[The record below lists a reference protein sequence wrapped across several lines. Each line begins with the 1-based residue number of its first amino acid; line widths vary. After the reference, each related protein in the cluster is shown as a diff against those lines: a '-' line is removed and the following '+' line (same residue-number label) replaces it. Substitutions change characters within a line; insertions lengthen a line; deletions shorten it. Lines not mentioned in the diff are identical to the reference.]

1 MKKTSLGVTL
11 AGAVAAILSVASL
24 PAQAQTIVV
33 GSLDDLTGP
42 TSANGKEFA
51 AAKADAVKWIN
62 ANGGINGK
70 KLEMMSFDYSYKA
83 PVAIT
88 TYKKWRG
95 ETPKPDVIY
104 GYGTA
109 DTEAL
114 SAMVNADKV
123 VYISHSFSAN
133 LTDPV
138 GASKD
143 VERPTPF
150 NFFHGPTYSDGC
162 RALVQWAMADYKK
175 KGGTGKPKF
184 VYMGD
189 NHPYPNSAKQA
200 CMDFAGKV
208 GMEVLPVIQYS
219 MAPADFKAQCL
230 SLKETGAQ
238 YTYLANAANATIA
251 LLKSCATVGVKTQ
264 YLTNIYAYSE
274 PVMEAIGDAADGV
287 IAPIHV
293 APWGSDVPGMKLVRE
308 ISGNQPK
315 STFYMAAL
323 CTMMYLREALIAADK
338 AGGVTGPNVQKAMY
352 AKAGW
357 VPQGMEGVCAPA
369 TWTATD
375 HRSVVDVPVM
385 QGTMTG
391 GKPGWRQLDVVR
403 LGRDPEWLGR

>member
-1 MKKTSLGVTL
+1 MHPRFVFSALLAAGV
-11 AGAVAAILSVASL
+11 GAT
-24 PAQAQTIVV
+24 QAQTIVV

-51 AAKADAVKWIN
+51 AAKSDAVKWIN

-70 KLEMMSFDYSYKA
+70 KLEMKSFDYSYKA

-88 TYKKWRG
+88 TYKKWMS
-95 ETPKPDVIY
+95 ESPKPDVIY

-114 SAMVNADKV
+114 SPMVNGDKV
-123 VYISHSFSAN
+123 VYLSHSFSAN
-133 LTDPV
+133 LTDPS
-138 GASKD
+138 GASKK
-143 VERPTPF
+143 VEKPTPF

-162 RALVQWAMADYKK
+162 RALAQWAVADFRKQ
-175 KGGTGKPKF
+175 GGSGKPKF

-200 CMDFAGKV
+200 CMDFAGQI
-208 GMEVLPVIQYS
+208 GMEVLPPIQYS

-274 PVMEAIGDAADGV
+274 PVMEAIGAAAEGV
-287 IAPIHV
+287 IVPIHI

-308 ISGNQPK
+308 IGGDQPK

-323 CTMMYLREALIAADK
+323 CTMMYLREALVAADK
-338 AGGVTGPNVQKAMY
+338 SGGISGPNVQKAMY
-352 AKAGW
+352 AQANW
-357 VPQGMEGVCAPA
+357 VPKGLEGVCAPA
-369 TWTATD
+369 TWTASD
-375 HRSVVDVPVM
+375 HRSVVDVPVL
-385 QGTMTG
+385 QGTMAG
-391 GKPGWRQLDVVR
+391 GKPGWKRLDVIK
-403 LGRDPEWLGR
+403 LGRAPEWLAR

>member
-1 MKKTSLGVTL
+1 MRR
-11 AGAVAAILSVASL
+11 ILSLTLVATAAACGLGSAS
-24 PAQAQTIVV
+24 AQSIAV

-70 KLEMMSFDYSYKA
+70 KLEMTSFDYSYKA

-88 TYKKWRG
+88 TYKKWMS
-95 ETPKPDVIY
+95 ENTKPAVIY

-123 VYISHSFSAN
+123 VFLSHSFSAN
-133 LTDPV
+133 LTDPT
-138 GASKD
+138 GASKQ
-143 VERPTPF
+143 VERPTPY
-150 NFFHGPTYSDGC
+150 NFFHGPSYSDGC
-162 RALVQWAMADYKK
+162 RAMVQWASNDFKK
-175 KGGTGKPKF
+175 KGGTGKAKF
-184 VYMGD
+184 AYLGD
-189 NHPYPNSAKQA
+189 NHPYPNSAKEA
-200 CMDFAGKV
+200 CMAYAGKL
-208 GMEVLPVIQYS
+208 GMEVLPPIQYS

-274 PVMEAIGDAADGV
+274 PVMTAIGDAADGV

-293 APWGSDVPGMKLVRE
+293 APWGMDVPGMKRVKE
-308 ISGNQPK
+308 ITGPEPK

-323 CTMMYLREALIAADK
+323 CTMMYLREALITADK
-338 AGGVTGPNVQKAMY
+338 SGGVTGPNVQKAMY
-352 AKAGW
+352 AKANW
-357 VPQGMEGVCAPA
+357 EPEAMAGVCAPA
-369 TWTATD
+369 TWTAND
-375 HRSVVDVPVM
+375 HRSVVDVPIM

-391 GKPGWRQLDVVR
+391 GKPGWKRLDVVK
-403 LGRDPEWLGR
+403 LGREAEWHGK

>member
-1 MKKTSLGVTL
+1 MKRTTARIALAVLAASASLG
-11 AGAVAAILSVASL
+11 AAH
-24 PAQAQTIVV
+24 AQSIVV
-33 GSLDDLTGP
+33 DSLDDLTGP

-51 AAKADAVKWIN
+51 AAKNDVVKWIN

-70 KLEMMSFDYSYKA
+70 KLEWNSFDYSYKA

-88 TYKKWRG
+88 TYKKWMG
-95 ETPKPDVIY
+95 ESRKPAVIY

-123 VYISHSFSAN
+123 VYVSHSFSAN
-133 LTDPV
+133 LTDPT
-138 GASKD
+138 GASKQ

-150 NFFHGPTYSDGC
+150 NFFHGPSYSDGC
-162 RALVQWAMADYKK
+162 RAMVQWAAADWKK
-175 KGGTGKPKF
+175 KGGAGKAKF
-184 VYMGD
+184 AYMGD
-189 NHPYPNSAKQA
+189 NHPYPNSAKEA
-200 CMDFAGKV
+200 CLAFAGKA
-208 GMEVLPVIQYS
+208 GMDVLPPIQYS

-274 PVMEAIGDAADGV
+274 PVMEAIGDAAEGV

-293 APWGSDVPGMKLVRE
+293 APFGSNVPGMKLVRDVT
-308 ISGNQPK
+308 GGQAK

-352 AKAGW
+352 AKANW
-357 VPQGMEGVCAPA
+357 VPQGLDGVCAPA
-369 TWTATD
+369 TWTPED
-375 HRSVVDVPVM
+375 HRSVVDVPIL
-385 QGTMTG
+385 QGTMAG
-391 GKPGWRQLDVVR
+391 GKPGWKQLDVVR
-403 LGRDPEWLGR
+403 LGREKEWHGR

>member
-1 MKKTSLGVTL
+1 MNPARTATTFAAAL
-11 AGAVAAILSVASL
+11 AAILSTAS
-24 PAQAQTIVV
+24 PAARAQSIVI

-42 TSANGKEFA
+42 TSANGKDFA

-62 ANGGINGK
+62 AHGGINGK
-70 KLEMMSFDYSYKA
+70 KLEMTSFDYSYKA

-88 TYKKWRG
+88 TYKKWR
-95 ETPKPDVIY
+95 ESPKPEVIY

-123 VYISHSFSAN
+123 VYLSHSFSAN
-133 LTDPV
+133 LTDPT
-138 GASKD
+138 GASKH

-150 NFFHGPTYSDGC
+150 NFFHGPSYSDGC
-162 RALVQWAMADYKK
+162 RALVQWAVNDYRK
-175 KGGTGKPKF
+175 KGGAGKPKF

-200 CMDFAGKV
+200 CMDFAGKQ

-264 YLTNIYAYSE
+264 FLTNIYAYSE

-293 APWGSDVPGMKLVRE
+293 APWGSNVPGMKLVRE
-308 ISGNQPK
+308 ISGDKPQ

-323 CTMMYLREALIAADK
+323 CTMMYLREALITADK
-338 AGGVTGPNVQKAMY
+338 EGGVNGPNVQKAMY

-357 VPQGMEGVCAPA
+357 VPQGLEGVCAPA

-375 HRSVVDVPVM
+375 HRSVVEVPVM

-391 GKPGWRQLDVVR
+391 GKPGWRQLDVVK
-403 LGRDPEWLGR
+403 LGREPEWFGR

>member
-1 MKKTSLGVTL
+1 MKTPQRAPLLLGALLAASLG
-11 AGAVAAILSVASL
+11 A
-24 PAQAQTIVV
+24 AQAQTIVV

-42 TSANGKEFA
+42 TSANGKDFA
-51 AAKADAVKWIN
+51 AAKADATKWIN

-70 KLEMMSFDYSYKA
+70 KLELKSFDYSYKA

-88 TYKKWRG
+88 TYKKWMG
-95 ETPKPDVIY
+95 ESPKLAVIY

-114 SAMVNADKV
+114 SAMVNNDKI
-123 VYISHSFSAN
+123 VYLSHSFSAN
-133 LTDPV
+133 LTDPT
-138 GASKD
+138 GASKN

-150 NFFHGPTYSDGC
+150 NFFHGPSYSDGC
-162 RALVQWAMADYKK
+162 RALVQWAVGDFRK
-175 KGGTGKPKF
+175 KGGSGKAKF

-200 CMDFAGKV
+200 CMDYAGKQ

-230 SLKETGAQ
+230 SLKESGAH

-274 PVMEAIGDAADGV
+274 PVMEAIGEAAHGV
-287 IAPIHV
+287 IAPLHV
-293 APWGSDVPGMKLVRE
+293 APWGADVPGMKLVRE

-323 CTMMYLREALIAADK
+323 CTMMYLREALETADK
-338 AGGVTGPNVQKAMY
+338 SGGITGPNVQKAMY
-352 AKAGW
+352 AKQNW
-357 VPQGMEGVCAPA
+357 VPKGLEGVCAPA
-369 TWTATD
+369 TWTAND
-375 HRSVVDVPVM
+375 HRSVTDVAVM

-391 GKPGWRQLDVVR
+391 GKPGWKQLDVVK
-403 LGRDPEWLGR
+403 LGRDKEWHGR